1 MISGIKRFL
10 GLATLSD
17 YGCKLVW
24 SVDAES
30 LPLRN
35 FSFSEIFRQYKA
47 QPQLMV
53 TNMKHP
59 NILSSPRHKEITACG
74 ARGLNLFRSKDLTSS
89 RHVSLDQITQLSF
102 RTTDWWVYDTRLV
115 DALIKYFTQTH
126 QAPFF
131 EALTNQAV
139 GLETYYGLFVQF
151 LAGQP
156 EYLPKLVLFPDTLIN
171 SSGLDLLPRRSK
183 LPMELARSIWVC
195 DEYWSAAQ
203 RAKILQTLS
212 WIHGWRFDHL
222 GSSAQK
228 KCAND
233 LLRQSPTVTWATSN
247 FNWQVGPIQGA
258 TEQNSSPP
266 QWRSRQR

>member
-1 MISGIKRFL
+1 MWAVDQKAYAAGRA
-10 GLATLSD
+10 ATTA
-17 YGCKLVW
+17 
-24 SVDAES
+24 DA
-30 LPLRN
+30 RKN
-35 FSFSEIFRQYKA
+35 A
-47 QPQLMV
+47 
-53 TNMKHP
+53 
-59 NILSSPRHKEITACG
+59 
-74 ARGLNLFRSKDLTSS
+74 
-89 RHVSLDQITQLSF
+89 
-102 RTTDWWVYDTRLV
+102 
-115 DALIKYFTQTH
+115 AL
-126 QAPFF
+126 
-131 EALTNQAV
+131 ALTNYPWNRVARTKALD
-139 GLETYYGLFVQF
+139 GVQFGATRVHNDVRFHWGSISASRDVAFLKF

-233 LLRQSPTVTWATSN
+233 LLRQSPTVTWATSH
-247 FNWQVGPIQGA
+247 FNWQVGRNIP
-258 TEQNSSPP
+258 
-266 QWRSRQR
+266 